1 MTNEDFF
8 RSLDYENGFEVIE
21 KTFRRFPMQYAATTG
36 LDGRV
41 QLRPL
46 EFKFQKDGKFF
57 FDTVDF
63 YESCREMRAN
73 PYIMICIGDR
83 ESQSYVRLRGKV
95 HFTKDKETVQECFA
109 NSKVLTKQFGD
120 HPEKV
125 TAYYLEDAKAEFA
138 TFLPGLKN
146 RKYYFGDNSAEKLHK
161 Q

>member
-8 RSLDYENGFEVIE
+8 RSLNYENGTQVIE

-46 EFKFQKDGKFF
+46 EFKFQKDGRFY

-63 YESCREMRAN
+63 YESYREMKRN
-73 PYIMICIGDR
+73 PDIMVCIGDQ

-95 HFTKDKETVQECFA
+95 HFTKDKETVQECFS
-109 NSKVLTKQFGD
+109 NSKVLTEQFGG
-120 HPEKV
+120 HPERV
-125 TAYYLEDAKAEFA
+125 IAYYLEDAEAEFA

-146 RKYYFGDNSAEKLHK
+146 RKWRF
-161 Q
+161 